1 MESQKGG
8 SGEGSWEAFWGRK
21 TVPKVVFEGCMMV
34 LEKDTNFDAKMKAPG
49 FLAGARASGTWEL
62 GAPFRDSK
70 FQISETRNQM
80 SGNDRCQNSVI
91 ILLARLRPFA
101 GSGHG
106 GGYTKTYISLFFLL
120 HFFSLDPQSLLGHPV
135 YFC

>member
-1 MESQKGG
+1 MSKLGSQKGG

-21 TVPKVVFEGCMMV
+21 TVPKWDFEGCMMA
-34 LEKDTNFDAKMKAPG
+34 LEKDTNFDAKMGVPG
-49 FLAGARASGTWEL
+49 FRSSTGASGTGRL
-62 GAPFRDSK
+62 GAPLEDQR
-70 FQISETRNQM
+70 FQRSETRNQM

-106 GGYTKTYISLFFLL
+106 GGFVMF
-120 HFFSLDPQSLLGHPV
+120 
-135 YFC
+135 